1 MTATVRIP
9 TPLRGYAGGAAELAL
24 EGADVRSAL
33 DTLRERHAGL
43 VERLLDPTGALRPFV
58 NLYLGPTD
66 VRELDGLAT
75 RLRAGDVLTVLP
87 AVAGGR
93 AR

>member
-1 MTATVRIP
+1 MTATVRLP
-9 TPLRGYAGGAAELAL
+9 TPLRGYAGGASELVL

-33 DTLRERHAGL
+33 DDLRARHAEL
-43 VERLLDPTGALRPFV
+43 VERLLDSSGALRPFV
-58 NLYLGPTD
+58 NLYLGSTD

-75 RLRAGDVLTVLP
+75 PLRAGDVLTVLP

-93 AR
+93 SR

>member
-1 MTATVRIP
+1 
-9 TPLRGYAGGAAELAL
+9 
-24 EGADVRSAL
+24 
-33 DTLRERHAGL
+33 
-43 VERLLDPTGALRPFV
+43 V
-58 NLYLGPTD
+58 NLYLGSTD

-75 RLRAGDVLTVLP
+75 PLRAGDVLTVLP